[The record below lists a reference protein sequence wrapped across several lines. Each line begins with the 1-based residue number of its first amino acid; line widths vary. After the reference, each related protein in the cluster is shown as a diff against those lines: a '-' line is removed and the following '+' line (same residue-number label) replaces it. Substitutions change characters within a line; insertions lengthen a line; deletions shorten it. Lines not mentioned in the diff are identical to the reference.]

1 MTKIA
6 RRDAQTAVRGPS
18 IAELQE
24 QLDIRTRERDEALE
38 QQAATAEV
46 LKVIS
51 SSTGKLEPVFQ
62 TILENS
68 ITICEAKF
76 GMFWLTEGRSFRCVA
91 LHGTSPAFTE
101 LRRREPIF
109 HPNPTLLSPLGR
121 IARSKQLVHVADCR
135 AEQAYIEGDPGF
147 VALVDLAGARTI
159 LVVPVLRD
167 NGLVGALNIFRQEV
181 RPFTDKQI
189 ELVTNFAAQAVIA
202 IENTRLLNE
211 LRQRTDDLSESLEQ
225 QTATSEVLKVISSS
239 PGDLEPV
246 FNAMLANATRIC
258 EATFGHLWL
267 FEGNAFRAVAVHG
280 TQGFVDH
287 MRHHPIV
294 DLQNSPGIPLDRL
307 ARTRELVHI
316 PDLRADDSY
325 IRKATPQIVA
335 LVETSG
341 ARTFVSVPMLKDGEL
356 VGAIN
361 LYRQEVR
368 PFSDRQIE
376 LVNNFA
382 DQAVIAIEN
391 ARLLNELRQ
400 RTDDLSESLEQQ
412 VATSDVLRV
421 ISSSPTNVQPVFDAI
436 AESAVRLCDGQ
447 FSFVLRFDGKVMDF
461 ASCCGLSAE
470 GLDAFH
476 SILPMPASE
485 DTAGGRAVVRR
496 AVVEIPD
503 VKADPSY
510 GAQGQGLA
518 KAVNYRSIAAVPLLH
533 EGNPIGAIAVA
544 RANAGSFPKRQIVL
558 LQAFADQAVIAIE
571 NVRLFDEVQA
581 RTRELAK
588 SLDDLRT
595 TQDRLVQTQKLAS
608 LGQLTAGIAH
618 EIKNPLNFVN
628 NFSGLSSEL
637 IDELQEALGE
647 AKLLN

>member
-6 RRDAQTAVRGPS
+6 RRDAQTAVPGPS
-18 IAELQE
+18 IAKLQE

-46 LKVIS
+46 LKAIS

-211 LRQRTDDLSESLEQ
+211 LRQRTDDLLESLEQ

-447 FSFVLRFDGKVMDF
+447 FSFVLRWQGN
-461 ASCCGLSAE
+461 GLC
-470 GLDAFH
+470 
-476 SILPMPASE
+476 
-485 DTAGGRAVVRR
+485 
-496 AVVEIPD
+496 
-503 VKADPSY
+503 
-510 GAQGQGLA
+510 Q
-518 KAVNYRSIAAVPLLH
+518 LLW
-533 EGNPIGAIAVA
+533 
-544 RANAGSFPKRQIVL
+544 SKR
-558 LQAFADQAVIAIE
+558 
-571 NVRLFDEVQA
+571 
-581 RTRELAK
+581 
-588 SLDDLRT
+588 
-595 TQDRLVQTQKLAS
+595 
-608 LGQLTAGIAH
+608 
-618 EIKNPLNFVN
+618 
-628 NFSGLSSEL
+628 
-637 IDELQEALGE
+637 
-647 AKLLN
+647 